1 MQNSLTSSG
10 NHMTQRTFAL
20 PGQGERKAPATRN
33 RPGTSFPGTL
43 RKFALPGI
51 LRNIDFPGILRN
63 IALTGALKNMALTG
77 APKNIALTGALKNM
91 ALIGTLRNI
100 ALPGALKNIA
110 LPGALRNTSFPGILR
125 NTALFLAL
133 VVLFSSCITP
143 QYILDNDSAA
153 LQKQIHNKRVG
164 NVFGDVFLTAGSTF
178 LAVFTGVFV
187 YSPSGNSLKKVA
199 LCNNGTDTLQ
209 VNMLTDQTWKD
220 SSYADMM
227 DIRIPPGKTARILLP
242 AGAVYNLYFSNTP
255 GTEEDDEFLVFDTNT
270 MRKVN
275 LYPGLTLPPD
285 STKIIPEKQNMPQ

>member
-1 MQNSLTSSG
+1 
-10 NHMTQRTFAL
+10 MTQRTFAQL
-20 PGQGERKAPATRN
+20 SQGERKAAPPLN
-33 RPGTSFPGTL
+33 PPGTL
-43 RKFALPGI
+43 LSGALKNTVLPGILRNIALPGI
-51 LRNIDFPGILRN
+51 LRNIAFPGKVRN
-63 IALTGALKNMALTG
+63 IALTG
-77 APKNIALTGALKNM
+77 
-91 ALIGTLRNI
+91 TLRNTV
-100 ALPGALKNIA
+100 L
-110 LPGALRNTSFPGILR
+110 S
-125 NTALFLAL
+125 LAL

-199 LCNNGTDTLQ
+199 LRNNGTDTLQ
-209 VNMLTDQTWKD
+209 VNMLTDQIWKD

-285 STKIIPEKQNMPQ
+285 STTIIREELNTP

>member
-1 MQNSLTSSG
+1 MKNSLTSSG
-10 NHMTQRTFAL
+10 NHMTQPTFAQL
-20 PGQGERKAPATRN
+20 NQGKRKAAPPLN
-33 RPGTSFPGTL
+33 PPGTL
-43 RKFALPGI
+43 LSGALKNTVLPGILRNIALPGI
-51 LRNIDFPGILRN
+51 LRNIAFPGTLKNSAFPGKVRN
-63 IALTGALKNMALTG
+63 EALTGAL
-77 APKNIALTGALKNM
+77 
-91 ALIGTLRNI
+91 
-100 ALPGALKNIA
+100 
-110 LPGALRNTSFPGILR
+110 RNTVL
-125 NTALFLAL
+125 TLAL

-187 YSPSGNSLKKVA
+187 YSPLGNSLKKVA
-199 LCNNGTDTLQ
+199 LRNTGTDTLQ
-209 VNMLTDQTWKD
+209 VNMLTDQIWKD
-220 SSYADMM
+220 SFYADMM

-275 LYPGLTLPPD
+275 LYPGLTLTPD
-285 STKIIPEKQNMPQ
+285 STTIIREVQNIP